1 LEQGRKSENKMVPGE
16 ILRFLKEEAPLL
28 FNKNIV

>member
-1 LEQGRKSENKMVPGE
+1 MVSGE

-28 FNKNIV
+28 INKKYSLTKYKKL